1 MKQITFWKS
10 VENKFKYP
18 TKRYVLIFNKWQITP
33 RTNLSISEFDSKE
46 EVAEEISLLNKFY
59 HDTPRP
65 EKIKD
70 KAWRS
75 WDKRYTY
82 SYKNGG
88 WWWGYIVLDFK
99 DEKCLEIGHDG
110 FGSYKRMKDFDLY
123 AKDYFFRK
131 NDEIPIDYN
140 FDEGEYEGWI
150 QFRWGDGKNAIG
162 YVEPEVEKKERPGVD
177 EYWEVYDEATDSYRR
192 KKVRVVYV
200 DWDEPLPKKE
210 KGIKYM
216 RPNKEPVLF
225 PGDFGYK
232 SDLNISE
239 WSLAE
244 EIAGDEYLD
253 KNGKRRFE
261 IEEPT
266 TSSIGD
272 MLGDDNPLL
281 KLKFDD

>member
-70 KAWRS
+70 KTWRS

-131 NDEIPIDYN
+131 NNEIPIDYN

-232 SDLNISE
+232 GDLNISE

-261 IEEPT
+261 IKEPT